1 MGMPVRIVLY
11 APHDT
16 TARRAGRTAFRLMED
31 LENVLSSYDSSSE
44 LNRLPE
50 RAVHTPVRVSEP
62 LFTVLQYAQRLAQDS
77 NGAFDVTAGPYFTLW
92 DTARKRGELPDS
104 AALQRASTRVGWQK
118 IRLNESRRTVQLTA
132 DRMQLN
138 LGGIAKGYILDRAL
152 DTLSSRGVSRA
163 LIEAGGDLVVSG
175 PPPDQAGWEVR
186 LPAAAAGD
194 SSRTVC
200 LTHAAVSTSGD
211 TYQYVEIDGT
221 RYSHVVNPQTGLGLT
236 HHLLVTIIA
245 EDGMTADGLATTVS
259 VLGPEDG
266 RSFLADH
273 YPDVTTYIRR
283 SPK

>member
-1 MGMPVRIVLY
+1 MGMAVRVVLY

-44 LNRLPE
+44 LSRLPQ
-50 RAVHTPVRVSEP
+50 RVAPGPVRVSEP
-62 LFTVLQYAQRLAQDS
+62 LFTVLHYAQRLAQDS
-77 NGAFDVTAGPYFTLW
+77 NGAFDVTAGPYFDLW
-92 DTARKRGELPDS
+92 ETARQTEELPDS
-104 AALQRASTRVGWQK
+104 AALQRASARVGWK
-118 IRLNESRRTVQLTA
+118 KMRLNKSRRTVHLTA

-152 DTLSSRGVSRA
+152 DTLSSLGVSRA
-163 LIEAGGDLVVSG
+163 LIEAGGDLVMSG

-186 LPAAAAGD
+186 LPTAAADD
-194 SSRTVC
+194 SSRTVR
-200 LTHAAVSTSGD
+200 LTHAGVSTSGD

-221 RYSHVVNPQTGLGLT
+221 RYSHVVNPKTGLGLT

-245 EDGMTADGLATTVS
+245 EDGMTADGLATTVN

-273 YPDVTTYIRR
+273 YPDVRTYIRR